1 MGRQQV
7 FNKFFRSKASLK
19 VSSSPKCS
27 FVYKRA
33 FFSEHCIL
41 QGRLKLSPLFFSFSG
56 RVGKIRVLS
65 FKIGLVTMA
74 RAHLEDKYKC
84 KNLKVWFFFVDAYIS
99 SCVVQLKKRF
109 DAFFRFIPACDGRKR
124 LNGPQAT
131 RIALTWLTAGEALSY
146 FYFYWNCTPNIE
158 TKRRLLFGKYRHLD
172 RSKIFS
178 WSTI

>member
-7 FNKFFRSKASLK
+7 FDQFFRSKASLK

-33 FFSEHCIL
+33 FFSKHCIL
-41 QGRLKLSPLFFSFSG
+41 QGHLKLSPLFFSFSG

-84 KNLKVWFFFVDAYIS
+84 KNLKV
-99 SCVVQLKKRF
+99 
-109 DAFFRFIPACDGRKR
+109 
-124 LNGPQAT
+124 
-131 RIALTWLTAGEALSY
+131 
-146 FYFYWNCTPNIE
+146 
-158 TKRRLLFGKYRHLD
+158 
-172 RSKIFS
+172 
-178 WSTI
+178 